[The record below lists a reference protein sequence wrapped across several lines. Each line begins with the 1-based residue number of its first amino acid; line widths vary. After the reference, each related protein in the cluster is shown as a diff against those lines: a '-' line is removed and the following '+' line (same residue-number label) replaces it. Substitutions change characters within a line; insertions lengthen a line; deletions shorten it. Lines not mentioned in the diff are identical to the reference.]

1 MRGVRGRPQVPRRG
15 SAGVVV
21 MSTGLL
27 AWVGSLCTLGVPPG
41 VVGRDVASRLTRER
55 RTLLGEGQPKGV
67 TGALIWP

>member
-1 MRGVRGRPQVPRRG
+1 M
-15 SAGVVV
+15 VV

-67 TGALIWP
+67 TGALRWP